1 MKMRFRR
8 NQLHAAVQ
16 EKERHEAQVSHSGA
30 RGPIATA
37 TPVTEYHTVERK
49 TSADHAVAEFQRQ
62 KTVFGVSASR
72 CCKLRDRGV
81 RGHLPRTDDHAV
93 AQYYVVV
100 LEVSGR
106 PREW

>member
-1 MKMRFRR
+1 MLM
-8 NQLHAAVQ
+8 
-16 EKERHEAQVSHSGA
+16 
-30 RGPIATA
+30 
-37 TPVTEYHTVERK
+37 

-62 KTVFGVSASR
+62 KTVLRVSATR

-81 RGHLPRTDDHAV
+81 RGHLPRTDDHAL

-106 PREW
+106 PRSGEPHQNGTGK